1 MSAIPRQLRGWGL
14 VVVCLGFTLPGT
26 AVAEEARDTAEVRA
40 RWVDDP
46 YEPHETYGPNLR
58 VGSAVGWMVHEDKTY
73 TALGGAVAI
82 GPRVGRFALEAG
94 YVYAELSEPGPSTLA
109 LGNVH
114 RLSINGRADLIRLG
128 SRSLGP
134 NSMLA
139 IYGEA
144 GVARQLHHWY
154 KPSSNAARRILPV
167 DAGRSIAVF
176 GFGLNLD
183 HRLEQPPRLPVAH
196 RLAAGLAA
204 DGVGPPG
211 ARQHRRVPRP
221 RVRRR
226 SAGAARARPRHLAAG
241 DVDDRVHL
249 VSG

>member
-1 MSAIPRQLRGWGL
+1 MIAIPRLLRGWGL
-14 VVVCLGFTLPGT
+14 VVVCLGFTLPGI
-26 AVAEEARDTAEVRA
+26 AVAEKTRDTAEVRA

-46 YEPHETYGPNLR
+46 FQPHDTFGPNLR

-73 TALGGAVAI
+73 TALGGALAV
-82 GPRVGRFALEAG
+82 GPRLGRFALEAG
-94 YVYAELSEPGPSTLA
+94 YVYAELTEPGPSTQA
-109 LGNVH
+109 HGNVH

-154 KPSSNAARRILPV
+154 KPSDNDASRVIPV

-183 HRLEQPPRLPVAH
+183 HRLEQPLGFPSRIGWQLGWQLTASDRQEPASTVECRGPDCVA
-196 RLAAGLAA
+196 
-204 DGVGPPG
+204 GPL
-211 ARQHRRVPRP
+211 VPRAP
-221 RVRRR
+221 GRDT
-226 SAGAARARPRHLAAG
+226 SL
-241 DVDDRVHL
+241 L
-249 VSG
+249 VTSTIAFTW